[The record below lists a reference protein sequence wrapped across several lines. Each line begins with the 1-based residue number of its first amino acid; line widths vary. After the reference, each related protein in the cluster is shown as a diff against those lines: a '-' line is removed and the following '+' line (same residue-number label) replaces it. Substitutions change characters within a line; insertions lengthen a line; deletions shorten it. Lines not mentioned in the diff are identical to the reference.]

1 MMAQALR
8 QAGYGD
14 RVRLDE
20 PLASYTSFRIGGTA
34 DVLVV
39 VRTLDELCE
48 CFRLAREHEV
58 PARVI
63 GKGTNILVSDA
74 GVRGLVVV
82 NACDRFEITRDGL
95 LVAES
100 GALLRELT
108 YSTIVQAWAGLEWAE
123 GIPGTLGGAV
133 VGNAG
138 AYGGCMA
145 DNLLWARLLQPDGT
159 VEQVPVEELRYGY
172 RTSALKRLGDGKR
185 PVVLEAALQ
194 LAPGDTDQLA
204 QRVAQIAEQ
213 RRLRTPSG
221 ASAGSIFKR
230 TLQYPAGFLIDQAGL
245 KGLRIG
251 DAQVSEQHAN
261 FLINLGHASAAE
273 IKALMDKVQR
283 EVWTVFAQRL
293 EPEIELVGEWS

>member
-1 MMAQALR
+1 
-8 QAGYGD
+8 
-14 RVRLDE
+14 
-20 PLASYTSFRIGGTA
+20 
-34 DVLVV
+34 
-39 VRTLDELCE
+39 
-48 CFRLAREHEV
+48 
-58 PARVI
+58 
-63 GKGTNILVSDA
+63 
-74 GVRGLVVV
+74 
-82 NACDRFEITRDGL
+82 
-95 LVAES
+95 
-100 GALLRELT
+100 
-108 YSTIVQAWAGLEWAE
+108 
-123 GIPGTLGGAV
+123 
-133 VGNAG
+133 
-138 AYGGCMA
+138 
-145 DNLLWARLLQPDGT
+145 
-159 VEQVPVEELRYGY
+159 
-172 RTSALKRLGDGKR
+172 
-185 PVVLEAALQ
+185 VLESAIQ

>member
-1 MMAQALR
+1 
-8 QAGYGD
+8 
-14 RVRLDE
+14 
-20 PLASYTSFRIGGTA
+20 
-34 DVLVV
+34 
-39 VRTLDELCE
+39 
-48 CFRLAREHEV
+48 
-58 PARVI
+58 
-63 GKGTNILVSDA
+63 
-74 GVRGLVVV
+74 
-82 NACDRFEITRDGL
+82 
-95 LVAES
+95 
-100 GALLRELT
+100 
-108 YSTIVQAWAGLEWAE
+108 
-123 GIPGTLGGAV
+123 
-133 VGNAG
+133 
-138 AYGGCMA
+138 MA